1 MHDVHWLN
9 EGRLL
14 YVSYQGYQ
22 TAETVRECLDD
33 MAKFMDTSKD
43 PIFLIINWLE
53 VTKADK
59 GVLQSNRGH
68 RTYSHPMAARG
79 ILVGFDPQEAF
90 ENEVTSTR
98 TRGEKN
104 TTYFKTLDEALE
116 YAKEFMK

>member
-14 YVSYQGYQ
+14 YVSYQGHQ
-22 TAETVRECLDD
+22 TAETLCECLDD
-33 MAKFMDTSKD
+33 MAKFMDTAKE

-53 VTKADK
+53 VTKAEK

-98 TRGEKN
+98 TRGDKN
-104 TTYFKTLDEALE
+104 TTYFKNLEDALE